1 MSTILVIDDK
11 KDNLVSITALL
22 KNLIANCEVVTA
34 QSGKEGIE
42 KAEKHNP
49 DVIIL
54 DIKMPEMDGY
64 EVCQI
69 LKNNPKTRHI
79 PVIFL
84 TAIHTDTQSKVK
96 GLKLGA
102 DAFLT
107 KPVDQA
113 ELIAQ
118 INAMIRIKHAED
130 MLRKEKDLLED
141 IVLQRT
147 SELLASQMR
156 YKSLFNSIS
165 DMVIIHRRDGK
176 ILEVNNTTC
185 DRLGFSHDAMM
196 LMTLQQ
202 LTAEGD
208 SDRINSYL
216 QSINETAD
224 PYETSFV
231 DRNGTTIPVEIVS
244 TIIYYLNE
252 NAILSVARDITE
264 RKHIEHVRNQL
275 SIVLDKSDDAIIGA
289 TLDGKIASWNKAAQ
303 HIFGYAFDEVV
314 GCDLAILS
322 PPYRPD
328 EFDQLLLIIKNN
340 EAIDHYETEG
350 LDKKGA
356 IHNLSMTIS
365 PLVDEHDSIIGC
377 SIIAR
382 DFTDVKRTQ
391 EKLKKGLDIIQNLE
405 DIAPAYFITLN
416 EEGNILTCNKAMLQ
430 ATGYSL
436 SQVQGKT
443 CCDIFIPDVGQKSF
457 RNQLSTMKRTRA
469 TRIFESPINTKSG
482 EEKIVQWHARPV
494 YSDTEFDYFM
504 FIGIDITEKKQLE
517 KKILQANLEERNRI
531 ARDLHDG
538 LGQHLAGIIFK
549 TEMLRLK
556 IKNDYPQE
564 ANEIVEIQNMVHQ
577 AIEQT
582 RLIARG
588 LSPVDLSTKGLYSSL
603 QDMIADVNK
612 NFAIKTILEWNIT
625 SNIDEAIDTVHVYY
639 IIREALNNAVKHA
652 SPKNIAITISE
663 DNAYYYVKIMDD
675 GKGIPDEIDLAKGMG
690 MHIMQYRAWIIN
702 ASFQVQNNKSG
713 GTLVQCIIQKST
725 QKAVIDKPKTGKKY
739 TIVIVDDHPI
749 VRQGLQQ
756 LINTQ
761 KNLEVIGQATSA
773 DEAIDV
779 VNRKIPDCIIVDI
792 SLNGT
797 SGIELVKALKQRFP
811 KLPALVLSMYD
822 EKLYAERAIKAGAR
836 GYLMKQEAPDKII
849 QAIYTVL
856 KGDVYLSSEMKEQM
870 VQSLSDK
877 GTMDS
882 SVEAL
887 TNREFEIFQLIGHG
901 LGNKHIAQKLH
912 ISVKTV
918 ENVREKIK
926 MKLHLETSQ
935 DLLQYAI
942 EWVRENSGN

>member
-1 MSTILVIDDK
+1 MNTILVIDDK
-11 KDNLVSITALL
+11 KDNLVSIAALL
-22 KNLIANCEVVTA
+22 KNLIADCTVITA
-34 QSGKEGIE
+34 QSGKEGIA
-42 KAEKHNP
+42 KAGEHNP

-54 DIKMPEMDGY
+54 DVKMPEMDGY
-64 EVCQI
+64 EVCQV
-69 LKNNPKTRHI
+69 LKNNPSTRHI
-79 PVIFL
+79 PIIFL

-107 KPVDQA
+107 KPIDQA

-118 INAMIRIKHAED
+118 INAMMRIKHAED

-165 DMVIIHRRDGK
+165 DMVIIHRRDGS
-176 ILEVNNTTC
+176 ILEVNNTAC

-208 SDRINSYL
+208 SDRIKHYL
-216 QSINETAD
+216 QSISENAD

-231 DRNGTTIPVEIVS
+231 DRNGITIPVEIVS

-264 RKHIEHVRNQL
+264 RKHIEQVRNQL
-275 SIVLDKSDDAIIGA
+275 SILLDNSDDAIIGI
-289 TLDGKIASWNKAAQ
+289 TLDGKIASWNKAA
-303 HIFGYAFDEVV
+303 HYIFGYTFDEVV
-314 GCDLAILS
+314 GCDISILS

-328 EFDQLLLIIKNN
+328 EFDQLLILIKNN
-340 EAIDHYETEG
+340 EAIAHYETEG
-350 LDKKGA
+350 VDKKGT

-365 PLVDEHDSIIGC
+365 PLTDEHSIIIGC

-382 DFTDVKRTQ
+382 DLTDVKKTK

-430 ATGYSL
+430 ATGFTL
-436 SQVQGKT
+436 NDVAGKS
-443 CCDIFIPDVGQKSF
+443 CCDVFIPDVGQKHF
-457 RNQLSTMKRTRA
+457 RSQLSTMKRTRA
-469 TRIFESPINTKSG
+469 TRIFESSVTTKNG
-482 EEKIVQWHARPV
+482 EERIVQWHARPV
-494 YSDTEFDYFM
+494 YSNDEFDYFM
-504 FIGIDITEKKQLE
+504 CIGIDITEKKQLE

-556 IKNDYPQE
+556 IKNEYPQE
-564 ANEIVEIQNMVHQ
+564 SEEIAEIQNMVHQ

-588 LSPVDLSTKGLYSSL
+588 LSPVDLNNKGLYASL
-603 QDMIADVNK
+603 QEMVAEISK
-612 NFAIKTILEWNIT
+612 NFAIKAILEWNIAT
-625 SNIDEAIDTVHVYY
+625 NIDETIDTVHVYY
-639 IIREALNNAVKHA
+639 IIREALNNAVKHGK
-652 SPKNIAITISE
+652 PKNIAVTVSE
-663 DNAYYYVKIMDD
+663 DTLYYYIKIMDD
-675 GKGIPDEIDLAKGMG
+675 GKGIPDEVDLSKGMG
-690 MHIMQYRAWIIN
+690 MHIMQYRAWILN
-702 ASFQVQNNKSG
+702 ASFQVQNNKNG
-713 GTLVQCIIQKST
+713 GTLVQCSIQKGP
-725 QKAVIDKPKTGKKY
+725 QKEVIEKPKTGKKY
-739 TIVIVDDHPI
+739 SIVIVDDHPI

-761 KNLEVIGQATSA
+761 KNLEVIGEAKSA

-779 VNRKIPDCIIVDI
+779 VNKKMPDCILVDI

-849 QAIYTVL
+849 NAIYTVL
-856 KGDVYLSSEMKEQM
+856 KGDVYLSNEIKEQM

-882 SVEAL
+882 PVEAL

-926 MKLHLETSQ
+926 MKLHLESSQ
-935 DLLQYAI
+935 ELLQYAI
-942 EWVRENSGN
+942 GWVRENRSD

>member
-1 MSTILVIDDK
+1 MNTILVIDDK

-22 KNLIANCEVVTA
+22 KNLIAGCEVITA
-34 QSGKEGIE
+34 QSGKEGIQ
-42 KAEKHNP
+42 KAVEQNP

-54 DIKMPEMDGY
+54 DVKMPEMDGY
-64 EVCQI
+64 EVCQV

-79 PVIFL
+79 PIIFL

-107 KPVDQA
+107 KPIDQA

-118 INAMIRIKHAED
+118 INAMMRIKHAED

-165 DMVIIHRRDGK
+165 DMVIIHRRDGS

-185 DRLGFSHDAMM
+185 DRLGFSHDAIK
-196 LMTLQQ
+196 LMTMQQ

-208 SDRINSYL
+208 SDRIHHYL
-216 QSINETAD
+216 QSIAENTD

-264 RKHIEHVRNQL
+264 RKHIEQVRNQL
-275 SIVLDKSDDAIIGA
+275 SILLDNSDDAIIGI
-289 TLDGKIASWNKAAQ
+289 TLDGKIASWNKASQ
-303 HIFGYAFDEVV
+303 YIFGYSFDEVV
-314 GCDLAILS
+314 GCDISILS

-328 EFDQLLLIIKNN
+328 EFDQLLKLIKQN

-356 IHNLSMTIS
+356 IHNLSLTIS
-365 PLVDEHDSIIGC
+365 PLRDEFNTIIGC

-382 DFTDVKRTQ
+382 DFTDVKKTK

-430 ATGYSL
+430 ATGFVL
-436 SQVQGKT
+436 DEILGKT
-443 CCDIFIPDVGQKSF
+443 CCDLFIPDFGQKAF
-457 RNQLSTMKRTRA
+457 RHQLSTMKKTKA
-469 TRIFESPINTKSG
+469 TRVFECSINTKSG

-494 YSDTEFDYFM
+494 YSNDEFDYYM

-556 IKNDYPQE
+556 LKNNYPQE
-564 ANEIVEIQNMVHQ
+564 ADEIAEIQNMVHQ

-588 LSPVDLSTKGLYSSL
+588 LSPVDLNNKGLYSSL
-603 QDMIADVNK
+603 QEMIADINK
-612 NFAIKTILEWNIT
+612 NFSIKAILEWNIT
-625 SNIDEAIDTVHVYY
+625 SNIDETIDTVHVYY
-639 IIREALNNAVKHA
+639 IIREALNNAVKHGK
-652 SPKNIAITISE
+652 PKNIAVTVSE
-663 DNAYYYVKIMDD
+663 DTMYYYLKVMDD
-675 GKGIPDEIDLAKGMG
+675 GKGIPDEVDLTKGMG

-702 ASFQVQNNKSG
+702 ASFQVQNNKNG
-713 GTLVQCIIQKST
+713 GTIIQCT
-725 QKAVIDKPKTGKKY
+725 IQKGPQRAVIDKPKSGKKY
-739 TIVIVDDHPI
+739 SVVIVDDHPI

-756 LINTQ
+756 LINSQ
-761 KNLEVIGQATSA
+761 KNLEVIGQAQSA
-773 DEAIDV
+773 DEAIEV
-779 VNRKIPDCIIVDI
+779 VNKKIPDCILVDI

-849 QAIYTVL
+849 NAIYTVL
-856 KGDVYLSSEMKEQM
+856 KGDIYLSSDMKEQM

-877 GTMDS
+877 GKIDS
-882 SVEAL
+882 SVESL

-926 MKLHLETSQ
+926 MKLHLESSQ

-942 EWVRENSGN
+942 EWVREHLVN

>member
-1 MSTILVIDDK
+1 MNTILVIDDK
-11 KDNLVSITALL
+11 KDNLTSITALL
-22 KNLIANCEVVTA
+22 KNLITDCAVITA

-42 KAEKHNP
+42 KAIKENP

-54 DIKMPEMDGY
+54 DVKMPEMDGY
-64 EVCQI
+64 EVCQV
-69 LKNNPKTRHI
+69 LKNNPHTRHI

-84 TAIHTDTQSKVK
+84 TAIHTDSQSKVK

-107 KPVDQA
+107 KPIDQA

-141 IVLQRT
+141 MVLQRT

-165 DMVIIHRRDGK
+165 DMVIIHTRDGK

-185 DRLGFSHDAMM
+185 QRLMFSRDVMM

-208 SDRINSYL
+208 SDRIQHYMH
-216 QSINETAD
+216 SIEENAD

-231 DRNGTTIPVEIVS
+231 DRNGATIPVEIVS
-244 TIIYYLNE
+244 TVIYYLNE

-275 SIVLDKSDDAIIGA
+275 SIVLDNSDDAIIGA

-303 HIFGYAFDEVV
+303 NIFGYAFDEVV
-314 GCDLAILS
+314 GCDLSILS

-328 EFDQLLLIIKNN
+328 EFDQLLILIKQN
-340 EAIDHYETEG
+340 EVIAHYETEG
-350 LDKKGA
+350 VDKKGE

-382 DFTDVKRTQ
+382 DLTDVKRTK

-405 DIAPAYFITLN
+405 DIAPAYFITLS
-416 EEGNILTCNKAMLQ
+416 EEGSILTCNKAMLH
-430 ATGYSL
+430 ATGFST
-436 SQVQGKT
+436 SQVIGKS
-443 CCDIFIPDVGQKSF
+443 CCDIFIPHVGQRSF
-457 RNQLSTMKRTRA
+457 RSQLSTMKRTRT

-482 EEKIVQWHARPV
+482 EERIVQWHARPV
-494 YSDTEFDYFM
+494 YTNNDFDYFM
-504 FIGIDITEKKQLE
+504 CIGIDITEKKQLE

-556 IKNDYPQE
+556 IKNDFPQE
-564 ANEIVEIQNMVHQ
+564 AEEIAEIQNMVHQ

-588 LSPVDLSTKGLYSSL
+588 LSPVDVSNKGLLSSL
-603 QDMIADVNK
+603 HEMIADINK
-612 NFAIKTILEWNIT
+612 NFAIRAIVEWNIT
-625 SNIDEAIDTVHVYY
+625 SNIDETIDTVHVYY

-652 SPKNIAITISE
+652 SPKNIAIMLSE
-663 DNAYYYVKIMDD
+663 DNEYYYVKVMDD
-675 GKGIPDEIDLAKGMG
+675 GKGIPDDVDLSKGMG
-690 MHIMQYRAWIIN
+690 MHSMQYRAWIIN
-702 ASFQVQNNKSG
+702 ASFQVQNNKNG
-713 GTLVQCIIQKST
+713 GTLVQCSIPKSPR
-725 QKAVIDKPKTGKKY
+725 KAVIEKPKTGKKY
-739 TIVIVDDHPI
+739 TVVIVDDHPI

-756 LINTQ
+756 IINSQ
-761 KNLEVIGQATSA
+761 ENLEVIGQAKSA

-779 VNRKIPDCIIVDI
+779 VNRRIPDCILVDI

-811 KLPALVLSMYD
+811 RLPALVLSMYD

-849 QAIYTVL
+849 SAIYTLL
-856 KGDVYLSSEMKEQM
+856 KGEVYLSSAIKEQM

-877 GTMDS
+877 GKLDS
-882 SVEAL
+882 PVEAL

-926 MKLHLETSQ
+926 MKLHMESSQ
-935 DLLQYAI
+935 ELLQYAI
-942 EWVRENSGN
+942 EWVRENRTD